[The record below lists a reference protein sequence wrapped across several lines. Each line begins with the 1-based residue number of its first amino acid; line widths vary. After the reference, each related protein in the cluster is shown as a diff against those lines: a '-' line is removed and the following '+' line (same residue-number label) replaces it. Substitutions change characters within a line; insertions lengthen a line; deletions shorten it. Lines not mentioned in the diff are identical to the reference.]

1 MLSKTFFDFQ
11 IKCQHQH
18 WVNLIFSCSVLRRR
32 VAVHFW
38 EIFSLKAEIKMGFYL
53 IFILPK
59 KLISL
64 CIPSSPA
71 PFIKRLV
78 SFYQHLP
85 ISHTLQ
91 PMVTTILV
99 SSNYEFNFFFF
110 LASSYQWD
118 HALSVFVWLISLGIS
133 PSSFIRVKGRIS
145 YVLMDE

>member
-110 LASSYQWD
+110 FLNIP
-118 HALSVFVWLISLGIS
+118 HTNNALQY
-133 PSSFIRVKGRIS
+133 SSFCLS
-145 YVLMDE
+145 YFT